1 MLDRYFIFL
10 YPERG
15 EIRSCLDLMVY
26 LLNPRE
32 KWPAHI
38 TVAGPF
44 QSKRDFR
51 IKSKFDATVFA
62 LNVGTFFGSGS
73 PTVFIHVGFLGRSKV
88 WKKPDFKGNP
98 IPHLTLY
105 DGKDMEFAQQ
115 VYRIVS
121 RHKPAFSF
129 NTTGLQV
136 VNSVPGQYRA
146 DLRESVDVTLL
157 EETASLTIDEVAA
170 LPAGVRLSL
179 VEKLLSRLS
188 PQASSHSI
196 LDKLRRPD

>member
-1 MLDRYFIFL
+1 MSDRFFIFL
-10 YPERG
+10 YPERST
-15 EIRSCLDLMVY
+15 IKSCLDLIVY

-44 QSKRDFR
+44 ASKRDFR

-62 LNVGTFFGSGS
+62 LNVGTFFAVGS
-73 PTVFIHVGFLGRSKV
+73 PTVFIHVGFLGRKKV
-88 WKKPDFKGNP
+88 WRKPDFEGNP

-105 DGKDMEFAQQ
+105 DGKDMDFAQKI
-115 VYRIVS
+115 YRIVS
-121 RHKPAFSF
+121 RHRPAFSF

-146 DLRESVDVTLL
+146 DLRESVDVSILD
-157 EETASLTIDEVAA
+157 ETAGLTIDQIGELSAD
-170 LPAGVRLSL
+170 VRLSL
-179 VEKLLSRLS
+179 VEKLLARISPPASPDSIFDRLKG
-188 PQASSHSI
+188 Q
-196 LDKLRRPD
+196 D